1 MLVPV
6 PISSPGMLIHRGFR
20 MRPLH
25 ISAMS
30 TRNSGMRIPVETG
43 VHVGKETGPKMT
55 VSHRSLS
62 LIFLVD
68 AKARFLRAR

>member
-6 PISSPGMLIHRGFR
+6 PISSPGMLINRGFR
-20 MRPLH
+20 MRPLR

-30 TRNSGMRIPVETG
+30 TRNLGMRIPVETR
-43 VHVGKETGPKMT
+43 VRVAKETGPKVT

-62 LIFLVD
+62 LIFLVN
-68 AKARFLRAR
+68 AKAWFLRAR

>member
-6 PISSPGMLIHRGFR
+6 PISSPGMLINRGFR
-20 MRPLH
+20 VRLLH

-30 TRNSGMRIPVETG
+30 TRNSGMHIPIETR
-43 VHVGKETGPKMT
+43 VHIAKETGPKMI

-68 AKARFLRAR
+68 AKACFLRAR